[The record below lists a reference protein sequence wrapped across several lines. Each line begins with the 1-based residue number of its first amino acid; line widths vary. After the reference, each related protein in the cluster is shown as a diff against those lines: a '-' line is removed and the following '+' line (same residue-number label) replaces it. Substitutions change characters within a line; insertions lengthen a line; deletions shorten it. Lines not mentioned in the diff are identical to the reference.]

1 MLSIGLHGASP
12 TGGISGIIYDPTGA
26 VVLNASINATHEET
40 RSKRAAKCDATGRFL
55 LSVLPPGN
63 WSVSVEAPGFR
74 EVVMLGTTV
83 NVDQTTHLQVR
94 LSPGELRQIIEVHSP
109 VNAIDTQRTGRTYLT
124 PRPVI
129 SAMPLNGRQ
138 FLDLALL
145 TPGVV
150 PAPTGTQGGGFNVS
164 GMRSQSNVFLLD
176 GISNTDTQSNQPL
189 NLFRITEAVRE
200 FSVQTSGAPP
210 ASGRGT
216 GAQVNVV
223 TRSGSDRFQGS
234 LFEYLRNTVFE
245 ATDFFTN
252 KFGGTKSPLNRNQY
266 GASLGGYLIRG
277 RTFFFASWEGFRQSA
292 PTVSVTITPTLQQR
306 ESVTDPISKKLLP
319 FYPLPNGGTRAAGT
333 YISNVKNADSDDTGH
348 IRLDHNVS
356 VKDRA
361 MFRWTQVGG
370 YGESPGATSLSG
382 GNAGRSGQIS
392 AMVSENHSFTA
403 ATINELRL
411 GYSRYNVLRS
421 PQDANFD
428 AGSILTGAAG
438 QSLPGVPRNAGLPT
452 ISIGG
457 GFAQLGAGMNF
468 PQGRSSHTFELFDS
482 VTHAGPGKHA
492 ISYGVHIRREDS
504 HRYIDRASR
513 GVISFANFA
522 DFARGQINTSTFR
535 SGSTYAAWRRYPTA
549 FYWQDQY
556 RPTGGLSISYG
567 LRYELPSAAG
577 ELRNRAVNYVP
588 DVGPIVAGTGQVVDI
603 DPAARGLAAIVLR
616 PANYNLPSS
625 GMYADRNNLAP
636 MLGIAWTPGRFTST
650 VIRTGARVAYDE
662 LFNNVPGTM
671 ALAPPFNLQTTQT
684 ANVTQPGRFGWALT
698 FDQDVP
704 LISNY
709 GRQGAG
715 SPAVGVISLQGLD
728 PRLQN
733 ARAILYHFGVE
744 HQIGQTVF
752 EADYQGS
759 SGHNLGMYIDV
770 NQPSVIVRDPSR
782 RGPVAPNEQLY
793 PDVRFGQI
801 QLAKSIGTS
810 NYNGLVLQARRQ
822 TGNGLFVQASYTY
835 GKSLDYNSSYFGTG
849 NQPGE
854 PGAPIDNR
862 NLRLEH
868 GPSSFDIRNRFIAS
882 AVYIFQKPG
891 KLPRPAAALLRNWT
905 ISGIATLQSGNP
917 FTVVQGGPDTSGFNQ
932 ATQGN
937 SPNAQNRPNLI
948 GAGPVRQDNGNPDA
962 AFDASRFV
970 PTSAGQ
976 PGTAGRNILYGPG
989 LRNYNLALSRRVF
1002 LRREGLSLE
1011 VRGEAFNVLN
1021 HPNFG
1026 TPVADQSN
1034 ANFGRITQSAG
1045 SAATN
1050 STTGGVTGG
1059 SRILQFL
1066 VRIQF

>member
-1 MLSIGLHGASP
+1 VLGIGLRGFSP
-12 TGGISGIIYDPTGA
+12 TGGISGIIYDSTGA
-26 VVLNASINATHEET
+26 VVLNASIKATHEEI
-40 RSKRAAKCDATGRFL
+40 RSIHEAKCDSTGRFS

-94 LSPGELRQIIEVHSP
+94 LYPGEFRQTIEVHSP
-109 VNAIDTQRTGRTYLT
+109 VPAIDAQNMGRTYVIS
-124 PRPVI
+124 RPVI
-129 SAMPLNGRQ
+129 SAMLLNGRQ

-216 GAQVNVV
+216 GAQVNVI

-266 GASLGGYLIRG
+266 GASLGGHLIPG

-292 PTVSVTITPTLQQR
+292 PMVSVTITPTLPQR
-306 ESVTDPISKKLLP
+306 ESVTDPIAKKLLP
-319 FYPLPNGGTRAAGT
+319 FYPLPNGGTGGA
-333 YISNVKNADSDDTGH
+333 YISNVKNVDSDDTGH
-348 IRLDHNVS
+348 IRLDHNIS
-356 VKDRA
+356 VRDRA

-382 GNAGRSGQIS
+382 GNAGSSGQIS

-403 ATINELRL
+403 ATINELRM
-411 GYSRYNVLRS
+411 GYSRYNVIRS
-421 PQDANFD
+421 PQDATFD

-438 QSLPGVPRNAGLPT
+438 QPLPGVPRNAGLPT

-457 GFAQLGAGMNF
+457 GLAQLGAGMNF
-468 PQGRSSHTFELFDS
+468 PQGRTSHTFELFDN

-492 ISYGVHIRREDS
+492 NSYGIHIRREDS

-513 GVISFANFA
+513 GVINFANFA

-556 RPTGGLSISYG
+556 RPTEGLSISYG
-567 LRYELPSAAG
+567 FRYELPSAVG

-588 DVGPIVAGTGQVVDI
+588 GVGAIVAGTGQVVDI
-603 DPAARGLAAIVLR
+603 EPTARGLTAIVLR
-616 PANYNLPSS
+616 RANYSLPSS

-636 MLGIAWTPGRFTST
+636 MLGIAWAPGYFPGT
-650 VIRTGARVAYDE
+650 VIRAGARVAYDE
-662 LFNNVPGTM
+662 LFNNVPGAM
-671 ALAPPFNLQTTQT
+671 ALAPPFNLQTNQT

-709 GRQGAG
+709 GRQAAG
-715 SPAVGVISLQGLD
+715 SPTTGVITLQGLD

-733 ARAILYHFGVE
+733 GRAILYHFGVE
-744 HQIGQTVF
+744 HQIGQTVI
-752 EADYQGS
+752 EAAYQGS

-782 RGPVAPNEQLY
+782 RGPVAPNEQFF

-801 QLAKSIGTS
+801 QIAKSIGTS
-810 NYNGLVLQARRQ
+810 NYNGLVLQVRRQ
-822 TGNGLFVQASYTY
+822 TRNGVFVQASYTY

-854 PGAPIDNR
+854 PGSPIDNR

-868 GPSSFDIRNRFIAS
+868 GPSSFDIRSRFIAS
-882 AVYIFQKPG
+882 AVYSFPRRPN
-891 KLPRPAAALLRNWT
+891 LPRAATVMLRDWT
-905 ISGIATLQSGNP
+905 LSGIATLQTGNP
-917 FTVVQGGPDTSGFNQ
+917 FTVVQGGPDASGFNQ

-948 GAGPVRQDNGNPDA
+948 GAGRVRQDNGNPDS
-962 AFDASRFV
+962 AFDTSRFV

-989 LRNYNLALSRRVF
+989 LRNYNLALNRRVP
-1002 LRREGLSLE
+1002 LRREGLHFE
-1011 VRGEAFNVLN
+1011 FRGEAFNFLN
-1021 HPNFG
+1021 HANFG
-1026 TPVADQSN
+1026 QPVADQSN
-1034 ANFGRITQSAG
+1034 ANFGRIIQSAG

-1050 STTGGVTGG
+1050 ATTGGATGG
-1059 SRILQFL
+1059 PRILQFL
-1066 VRIQF
+1066 VRLQF